1 MLPKINQVLA
11 YYFNRSCMTQMGVY
25 SAADASDS
33 SSDSNPKSHSA
44 SESHS
49 KIRYPDEKVLPE
61 ILKSQLN
68 TESAI

>member
-1 MLPKINQVLA
+1 
-11 YYFNRSCMTQMGVY
+11 MTQMGVY